1 MPEASKG
8 EAKEIKEKKPPRLF
22 LLTLIGLAIF
32 IFGYVLGQKTQILPQ
47 GAFPN
52 VKIVNR
58 ESQKET
64 QVDFAPFWDVWER
77 ITEQYLEREAV
88 DPQKL
93 LYGAISGIV
102 QALGDPYSAFLTP
115 EQNREVKQELSGF
128 YEGVGIQLGV
138 KDARIVVIAPLSG
151 TPAEKKGVLAGDV
164 ILKIEDKDT
173 VGLALPAAVSLI
185 RGKAGT
191 SVKLTIQREGKE
203 PFELVLD
210 RARIELKSVE
220 LSFLDTEKGKV
231 AILKLS
237 RFSSETPE
245 EWDRAV
251 SEIVAKGARGLV
263 LDVRNNPGGF
273 LSGSVYVGSEF
284 LKGRIVGQV
293 GQDGQKRYF
302 EAERKGKLLDIPLI
316 VIINRGSASAAEIV
330 AGALAERGRAKLVG
344 EQSFGK
350 GSVQDAQE
358 LQGGAGLHLTVAKWL
373 LPSGKDINGK
383 GLKPDIEVKRT
394 EEDITSGRDPQKDR
408 ALEVVASIIK

>member
-1 MPEASKG
+1 ME
-8 EAKEIKEKKPPRLF
+8 EKKPPRLF

-32 IFGYVLGQKTQILPQ
+32 IFGYVLGQKTQFLGQ
-47 GAFPN
+47 GTFP
-52 VKIVNR
+52 KIQIANR
-58 ESQKET
+58 DSPKVT
-64 QVDFAPFWDVWER
+64 QVDFALFWNVWDR
-77 ITEQYLEREAV
+77 ISEQYLEKGAV

-93 LYGAISGIV
+93 LYGAISGMV

-115 EQNREVKQELSGF
+115 EQNREVRQELSGF
-128 YEGVGIQLGV
+128 YEGVGIQLGA
-138 KDARIVVIAPLSG
+138 KDSRIVVIAPLSG

-164 ILKIEDKDT
+164 ILKIDDRDT
-173 VGLALPAAVSLI
+173 TGVALPEAVSLI

-191 SVKLTIQREGKE
+191 SVSLTLQRESKD
-203 PFELVLD
+203 PFKLVLE

-220 LSFLDTEKGKV
+220 LSFLDTPKGKV

-251 SEIVAKGARGLV
+251 SEIVAKEAKGLV

-273 LSGSVYVGSEF
+273 LSGSVYIGSEF

-293 GQDGQKRYF
+293 GRDGQKRYF
-302 EAERKGKLLDIPLI
+302 EADRKGKLLDMPLT

-330 AGALAERGRAKLVG
+330 AGAISERGRAKLVG

-350 GSVQDAQE
+350 GTVQDAQE
-358 LQGGAGLHLTVAKWL
+358 LEGGAGLHLTVAKWL
-373 LPSGKDINGK
+373 LPSGKDINGS

-394 EEDITSGRDPQKDR
+394 EDDITSGRDPQKDKGVER
-408 ALEVVASIIK
+408 VTSIIR

>member
-1 MPEASKG
+1 MPEEVK
-8 EAKEIKEKKPPRLF
+8 AKRVEEEKKPPRLF

-32 IFGYVLGQKTQILPQ
+32 IFGYVLGQKTQFLPQ
-47 GAFPN
+47 GTFP
-52 VKIVNR
+52 KIQIVNR

-64 QVDFAPFWDVWER
+64 QVDFALFWNVWDR
-77 ITEQYLEREAV
+77 ISEQYLEKGAV

-93 LYGAISGIV
+93 LYGAISGMV

-115 EQNREVKQELSGF
+115 EQNREVRQELSGF
-128 YEGVGIQLGV
+128 YEGVGIQLGA
-138 KDARIVVIAPLSG
+138 KDSRIVVIAPLSG

-164 ILKIEDKDT
+164 ILKIDDKDT
-173 VGLALPAAVSLI
+173 TGIALPEAVSLI
-185 RGKAGT
+185 RGKSGT
-191 SVKLTIQREGKE
+191 SVVLTLQRESKD
-203 PFELVLD
+203 PFELVLE

-220 LSFLDTEKGKV
+220 LSFLDTPKGKV

-251 SEIVAKGARGLV
+251 SEIVAKEAKGLV

-273 LSGSVYVGSEF
+273 LSGSVYIDSEF

-293 GQDGQKRYF
+293 GRDGQKRYF
-302 EAERKGKLLDIPLI
+302 EADRKGKLWDIPLT

-350 GSVQDAQE
+350 GTVQDAQE
-358 LQGGAGLHLTVAKWL
+358 LEDGAGLHLTVAKWL
-373 LPSGKDINGK
+373 LPSGKDINGS

-394 EEDITSGRDPQKDR
+394 EDDIASGRDPQKDK
-408 ALEVVASIIK
+408 AVELVTSIIR